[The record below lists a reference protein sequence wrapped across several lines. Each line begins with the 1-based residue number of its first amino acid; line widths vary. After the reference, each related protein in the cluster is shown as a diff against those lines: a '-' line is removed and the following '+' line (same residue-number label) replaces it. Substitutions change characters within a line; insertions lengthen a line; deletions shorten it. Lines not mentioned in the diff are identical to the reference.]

1 MLNSSIKMYKLSQIT
16 SLIQKS
22 IYLNTKRKISNYPPL
37 PYSCICGQVYLKK
50 AYPNHR
56 YEITRVHSTQ
66 SDQHRQKVVIET
78 TTPKIVINKLGE
90 KLPGQKFPDRTDLD
104 EKAGFWK
111 DKVDPYVK
119 LARWDRPIGVYL
131 LYWPCAWSIA
141 LGSLPGTVPL
151 QSSLYTAGLFLVGAG
166 LMRGAG
172 CTIND
177 LWDRDVDA
185 QVERTK
191 NRPLVTGA
199 VSETQAVVFLAAQLS
214 LALAVL
220 LQLNCYSIVLGASS
234 MLLVV
239 TYPLAKRFTGYPQIF
254 LGATFN
260 WGALLGYSAVTGAL
274 DLSVCG
280 PLYIG
285 ALAWTVVYD
294 TIYAHQDKED
304 DMKVGVKST
313 ALTFGAHTR
322 PALSACLAASA
333 AALALAGH
341 NAGLGLAYQLAV
353 VAYVAHAAQQIYT
366 LDTENPEDCA
376 SKFKSNSSVGAIILM
391 GILAGGYKQY
401 IDNMADNVNHEDTT
415 KSCLFS

>member
-1 MLNSSIKMYKLSQIT
+1 MLNNSIRMYKLTQIQT
-16 SLIQKS
+16 LLRRTLSL
-22 IYLNTKRKISNYPPL
+22 NAKRKLSIPRT
-37 PYSCICGQVYLKK
+37 YSCICGQVYLKN
-50 AYPNHR
+50 PPILEN
-56 YEITRVHSTQ
+56 TRVHSTQ

-78 TTPKIVINKLGE
+78 TTPKIVYE
-90 KLPGQKFPDRTDLD
+90 KLEEKVLPDHRHI
-104 EKAGFWK
+104 EVSPGFWK
-111 DKVDPYVK
+111 EKVDPYLK
-119 LARWDRPIGVYL
+119 LARWDKPIGIYL

-141 LGSLPGTVPL
+141 MASVPGTVPL
-151 QSSLYTAGLFLVGAG
+151 QTSLETAALFLVGAG

-177 LWDRDVDA
+177 MWDRDVDA
-185 QVERTK
+185 KVERTK
-191 NRPLVTGA
+191 SRPLVTGA
-199 VSETQAVVFLAAQLS
+199 VSETQAVVFLATQLS

-239 TYPLAKRFTGYPQIF
+239 TYPLAKRYTNYPQIF

-260 WGALLGYSAVTGAL
+260 WGALLGYSAIQG
-274 DLSVCG
+274 DLNLAICG

-313 ALTFGAHTR
+313 ALTFGANTR
-322 PALSACLAASA
+322 PALAACLAVSALCLSA
-333 AALALAGH
+333 AGQAAE
-341 NAGLGLAYQLAV
+341 LGAPYQLAV
-353 VAYVAHAAQQIYT
+353 MAYVAHAARQIYT
-366 LDTENPEDCA
+366 LDMENPEDCA
-376 SKFKSNSSVGAIILM
+376 SKFKSNASVGAIILA
-391 GILAGGYKQY
+391 GILAGGYKKY
-401 IDNMADNVNHEDTT
+401 MKNVAEGKNIQDTA

>member
-1 MLNSSIKMYKLSQIT
+1 MLNNTLKMYKLSQIT
-16 SLIQKS
+16 TLLQKS
-22 IYLNTKRKISNYPPL
+22 IYLNAKRKISIYPL

-50 AYPNHR
+50 EYPNHR

-90 KLPGQKFPDRTDLD
+90 KLPDQKLPDRTDLD
-104 EKAGFWK
+104 AKAGFWK
-111 DKVDPYVK
+111 EKIDPYVK

-239 TYPLAKRFTGYPQIF
+239 TYPLAKRVSRYPQIF

-280 PLYIG
+280 PLYVG

-322 PALSACLAASA
+322 PALSGCLALSA
-333 AALALAGH
+333 ASLALAGH
-341 NAGLGLAYQLAV
+341 NAGLGLPYQLAV
-353 VAYVAHAAQQIYT
+353 LGYVAHAAQQIYT

-401 IDNMADNVNHEDTT
+401 MDNMADNVNHEDTT